1 MNVAVRTLCAF
12 TAKTGDLDVRFTP
25 APTALEGQEGHAAV
39 AARRGAGYQREIS
52 LSGQH
57 GELRVRGR
65 ADGFDPDRGRLE
77 EIKTHRGAGALA
89 RQPANHRALHW
100 AQAMIYGWLLCERD
114 GRAQIELA
122 LVYFDIGSRRET
134 VFTRTLD
141 AGALREHFVRCC
153 EAYLAWARSEQEH
166 RSARDAA
173 LAALRFPHGDFR
185 TGQRPLAEAVF
196 RVARAGRTLMAQ
208 APTGIGKTIGT
219 VFPLLRA
226 LPGQQIDRVFFLTAK
241 TSGRALA
248 LDAVAALRR
257 AEPALPLRALE
268 LVAREKACE
277 HPD

>member
-122 LVYFDIGSRRET
+122 LVYFDIGSRCET

-141 AGALREHFVRCC
+141 AETLRMV
-153 EAYLAWARSEQEH
+153 QEKC
-166 RSARDAA
+166 SKPTA
-173 LAALRFPHGDFR
+173 
-185 TGQRPLAEAVF
+185 PLI
-196 RVARAGRTLMAQ
+196 
-208 APTGIGKTIGT
+208 P
-219 VFPLLRA
+219 
-226 LPGQQIDRVFFLTAK
+226 
-241 TSGRALA
+241 
-248 LDAVAALRR
+248 RR
-257 AEPALPLRALE
+257 
-268 LVAREKACE
+268 
-277 HPD
+277 

>member
-185 TGQRPLAEAVF
+185 TATSAPAS
-196 RVARAGRTLMAQ
+196 ARWRRRSSGSR
-208 APTGIGKTIGT
+208 AP
-219 VFPLLRA
+219 
-226 LPGQQIDRVFFLTAK
+226 
-241 TSGRALA
+241 
-248 LDAVAALRR
+248 AAR
-257 AEPALPLRALE
+257 
-268 LVAREKACE
+268 
-277 HPD
+277 